1 MNDNKIN
8 IQLSFKEYEFRRVKY
23 MGGNPVVYT
32 KQDWIGKKALIIPV
46 PLTVTDRWIE
56 SHRKEDGTITINI
69 PTDGDIITKKIM
81 PHGRKENPIGR
92 AYVKQEWGGLDCL
105 IIEAPI
111 LDNF

>member
-32 KQDWIGKKALIIPV
+32 KQDWIDKIVLIIPV
-46 PLTVTDRWIE
+46 PYNVTDRYIEAQYDEKDECYKVNIE
-56 SHRKEDGTITINI
+56 S
-69 PTDGDIITKKIM
+69 DIILKKRVM
-81 PHGRKENPIGR
+81 KHNTIGR
-92 AYVKQEWGGLDCL
+92 VYVKQEWGGLDCL

>member
-1 MNDNKIN
+1 MNDNKISIN
-8 IQLSFKEYEFRRVKY
+8 LQFKEYEFRRVKY
-23 MGGNPVVYT
+23 MGSNPVVYT
-32 KQDWIGKKALIIPV
+32 TQEWIGKMVLIIPV

-81 PHGRKENPIGR
+81 PHGRKQKPIGR
-92 AYVKQEWGGLDCL
+92 AYVKQDWGGLDCL
-105 IIEAPI
+105 IIEAPY